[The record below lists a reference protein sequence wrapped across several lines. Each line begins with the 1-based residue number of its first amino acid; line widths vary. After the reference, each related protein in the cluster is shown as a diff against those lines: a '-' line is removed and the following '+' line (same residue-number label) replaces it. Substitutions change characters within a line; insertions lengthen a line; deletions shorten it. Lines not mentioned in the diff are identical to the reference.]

1 MIQKSSFRAMQI
13 FFPFL
18 FLLIAI
24 SSSAQDQNL
33 SKFLDDFRVTQEIHN
48 KLGSTINSYDMVE
61 GSPYLYPDFREALIQ
76 MDNGIQYRGKLR
88 YDLYTDEMEFML
100 KDHRY
105 WLGPK
110 VKIEK
115 IVLDGRTFV
124 FLTPAGTKKG
134 RFLELLVDGPCR
146 LLADHS
152 VDFIDAEEAKPY
164 QDARP
169 ARFSRKKTT
178 YYFQKGKDAPELIRN
193 KKSLLHALGPHAD
206 KIATRIKKEHLSV
219 TRREDLQKIIT
230 YCNDLSK

>member
-1 MIQKSSFRAMQI
+1 MKTAILSFILLLSA
-13 FFPFL
+13 FFL
-18 FLLIAI
+18 K
-24 SSSAQDQNL
+24 AQNQDL
-33 SKFLDDFRVTQEIHN
+33 SKFLDDFRVTKKIHN
-48 KLGSTINSYDMVE
+48 EAWGTIHSYDNIE
-61 GSPYLYPDFREALIQ
+61 GTPYLTPDYREATIF
-76 MDNGIQYRGKLR
+76 MENGLRYSGKLR
-88 YDLYTDEMEFML
+88 YDLYTDEMEFQL
-100 KDHRY
+100 KGRRY
-105 WLGPK
+105 WVAPK
-110 VKIEK
+110 EK
-115 IVLDGRTFV
+115 IKKIILDDKTFV
-124 FLTPAGTKKG
+124 FLTSGKDKKG
-134 RFLELLVDGPCR
+134 SFYELITDGPCR

-178 YYFQKGKDAPELIRN
+178 YYFQKGKNAPELIRN